1 MKKNLYKNILYFLIA
16 LPGLFL
22 LINKYQYVAI
32 SSFILILILGIVF
45 LFYKKSITQYH
56 FEILFV
62 LSIIYI
68 YFILSYF
75 ISNQTADNFFSYSF
89 LRYDG
94 NFFFNY
100 LPFFALAIPYFDY
113 RKVTNIFFKFIF
125 FTFTLAS
132 IIGLIEYFTKRFD
145 LFFGT
150 QNSEEVLLVLNNTHN
165 ATGSV
170 YAAVCIFLL
179 AFFLLENKKYI
190 KIIYF
195 LALFICVAGLL
206 LTRSRGSYIG
216 FIVGAVIVLWLYYRS
231 LAKFFITMIL
241 MLAASVPII
250 LFTGTFDR
258 IKMIFDLSE
267 GNVSIRFLLW
277 ERAWYLFTRS
287 PIFGIGFGRYND
299 INYISRSETIPNLDL
314 FIGYPNIAAFY
325 MEPAY
330 RFSFSHAHNG
340 YFQFLAETGIIG
352 LGLLLFFWILCYRKI
367 LKGYNLTRDSFSKK
381 VFLSSLGG
389 IASLFALSL
398 TENYFSAT
406 TVMICLSMTIS
417 LAIGLFWQESL
428 RDDYKKISN

>member
-1 MKKNLYKNILYFLIA
+1 MKKNLYSNIICFLIA

-22 LINKYQYVAI
+22 LINRYQYFAI
-32 SSFILILILGIVF
+32 SSFLLIFILGLIF
-45 LFYKKSITQYH
+45 LLCKKSITQYH
-56 FEILFV
+56 FDILFI

-68 YFILSYF
+68 YFTLSYF
-75 ISNQTADNFFSYSF
+75 ISNQTINDYFSYSF

-100 LPFFALAIPYFDY
+100 LPFFALAIPYFNY

-125 FTFTLAS
+125 FTFTFAS
-132 IIGLIEYFTKRFD
+132 IIGLIEYFTKKFN
-145 LFFGT
+145 LFFSI
-150 QNSEEVLLVLNNTHN
+150 QNSEEVLMVMNNTHN

-170 YAAVCIFLL
+170 YAVVCIFLL
-179 AFFLLENKKYI
+179 AFFLLENKKYV

-195 LALFICVAGLL
+195 LALFICLTGLL

-216 FIVGAVIVLWLYYRS
+216 FVFGVVIVLWLYYRS
-231 LAKFFITMIL
+231 VVKFFITMIL
-241 MLAASVPII
+241 MIAASIPII
-250 LFTGTFDR
+250 FFTGVFDR
-258 IKMIFDLSE
+258 IKMIFNFSE
-267 GNVSIRFLLW
+267 PNVVVLFLLW
-277 ERAWYLFTRS
+277 ERAWHLLNRS
-287 PIFGIGFGRYND
+287 PIFGVGFGRYND
-299 INYISRSETIPNLDL
+299 IYYISRSETIPSPDL

-330 RFSFSHAHNG
+330 RFGFGHAHNG

-367 LKGYNLTRDSFSKK
+367 LKGYNLTRDGFSKK

-406 TVMICLSMTIS
+406 TVMICLSMVVS

-428 RDDYKKISN
+428 KDDYKKISN

>member
-22 LINKYQYVAI
+22 LINRYQYFAI
-32 SSFILILILGIVF
+32 SSFLLILILGLIF
-45 LFYKKSITQYH
+45 IFYKKSVTQYH
-56 FEILFV
+56 FDILFI

-68 YFILSYF
+68 YFTLSYF
-75 ISNQTADNFFSYSF
+75 ISNQTIDNYFSYSF

-100 LPFFALAIPYFDY
+100 LPFFALAVLYFNY

-125 FTFTLAS
+125 STFTL
-132 IIGLIEYFTKRFD
+132 I
-145 LFFGT
+145 
-150 QNSEEVLLVLNNTHN
+150 
-165 ATGSV
+165 SV
-170 YAAVCIFLL
+170 YAVVCIFLL
-179 AFFLLENKKYI
+179 AFSLLEKKKYI

-195 LALFICVAGLL
+195 LAMFICLAGLL
-206 LTRSRGSYIG
+206 LTRSRGSYVG
-216 FIVGAVIVLWLYYRS
+216 FIVGAVVVIWLYYRS
-231 LAKFFITMIL
+231 LIKFSITMIV
-241 MLAASVPII
+241 MLAASIPII

-267 GNVSIRFLLW
+267 GNILVRFALW
-277 ERAWYLFTRS
+277 EKAWNLFIRS
-287 PIFGIGFGRYND
+287 PIFGVGFGRYND
-299 INYISRSETIPNLDL
+299 INYISRSETIPNPDL

-325 MEPAY
+325 MEPTY

-352 LGLLLFFWILCYRKI
+352 LGLLLLFWIICYKKI
-367 LKGYNLTRDSFSKK
+367 LKGYNLTKNGFSKK

-406 TVMICLSMTIS
+406 TVMILLSMTIS
-417 LAIGLFWQESL
+417 LAIGLFWQES
-428 RDDYKKISN
+428 YEGN

>member
-1 MKKNLYKNILYFLIA
+1 MKKYLYKNILYFLIA

-75 ISNQTADNFFSYSF
+75 ISNQTADNYFSYSF

-132 IIGLIEYFTKRFD
+132 IIGLTEYFTKRFD
-145 LFFGT
+145 LFFGI
-150 QNSEEVLLVLNNTHN
+150 QNSEEVFLVLNYAHN

-170 YAAVCIFLL
+170 YAVTCIFLL

-190 KIIYF
+190 KVIYF
-195 LALFICVAGLL
+195 LALFICLTGLL

-216 FIVGAVIVLWLYYRS
+216 FIIGVVIVLWLYYRS

-241 MLAASVPII
+241 MLAALTPIV

-258 IKMIFDLSE
+258 IKMIFDFSE
-267 GNVSIRFLLW
+267 SNASVRFVLW
-277 ERAWYLFTRS
+277 ERAWHLFTRS

-299 INYISRSETIPNLDL
+299 INYISWGETIPRLDL
-314 FIGYPNIAAFY
+314 FIGYPNITAFY

-330 RFSFSHAHNG
+330 RFGFGHAHNA

-367 LKGYNLTRDSFSKK
+367 LKGYNLTRDGFSKK

-406 TVMICLSMTIS
+406 TVMICLSMTVS
-417 LAIGLFWQESL
+417 LAIGLSWQESL
-428 RDDYKKISN
+428 KGDYKKISN